1 MKPLTASRATSIRRR
16 VAGFSMIEVLVAL
29 LILLIGLL
37 GVVRM
42 QLLSVQNNQ
51 GAYLRTQATYI
62 ASDMLDRMRANRA
75 GRNEGAGGGA
85 FIDRYDG
92 FEFSALENTRNDVI
106 ADMSCASAANGCDP
120 EQLAAI
126 DLMEIASNFV
136 DVYEIGNGWVPT
148 LPEGSISITKTASGD
163 NDEYVVTVGW
173 LEQDWDTDA
182 DGEAIRAGSIQR
194 SVQLRSMI
202 RRVELFGGAGG
213 GGAGGGGED
222 GEGAGEEAGSP

>member
-1 MKPLTASRATSIRRR
+1 
-16 VAGFSMIEVLVAL
+16 MIEVLVAL

-75 GRNEGAGGGA
+75 GRNEDAGGS
-85 FIDRYDG
+85 FVDHYVG
-92 FEFSALENTRNDVI
+92 FELSALEDTASDAP
-106 ADMSCASAANGCDP
+106 ADPACAGTTDGCNA
-120 EQLAAI
+120 EQLADM
-126 DLMEIASNFV
+126 DLREISSHFV
-136 DVYEIGNGWVPT
+136 DVYGIGDGWVPT
-148 LPEGSISITKTASGD
+148 LPEGSITIDKTASGD

-173 LEQDWDTDA
+173 LEQGWDTDA

-202 RRVELFGGAGG
+202 RRVALFGG
-213 GGAGGGGED
+213 
-222 GEGAGEEAGSP
+222 GSPPDPNDPS